1 MEMPL
6 DLSADELAAT
16 LAAAPPGVALLLET
30 LLLRNVQLELLVAQQ
45 QHTIEQQ
52 QHTIEQQQQNIAA
65 LTARVQQLSDQLSR
79 TSHNSHQP
87 PASDGFNKKPRSL
100 RQRSGKQPGGQAGHP
115 GQTLRFSDQ
124 PHDTVAHHPSRCS
137 DCGADLTAVAPSTI
151 QRRQVV
157 DLPPLQLRTTEHQVA
172 SVCCP
177 NCQCLTSAAFPP
189 EVSESV
195 QYGPRIKALALYLR
209 CYQLLPSARTAQLLT
224 DLFGNAPSE
233 GTLDNLVQQA
243 AGTLAPLVEHIRAAL
258 TAAPVAHF
266 DETGCYVEDKRW
278 WLHVAA
284 TDKLTYYFVHRQRGY
299 GGSKAAGVLPGFG
312 GTAIHDGYAPY
323 WKYECL
329 HALCNAH
336 ILRELQFVVER
347 SQQQWAAELAS
358 LLRHMLAATTAAR
371 DGGAAA
377 LDAAQIAEFAA
388 RYEAL
393 VAAGL
398 AENPVRER
406 PAEQPQGKV
415 GQSKATNLLLRLREH
430 AAEVLRFVR
439 DLTVPFDNNQAERDI
454 RMMKVQ
460 QKISGRFRTA
470 HGAAAFCCIRSYIS
484 TLRKQEQSILPA
496 LEQTFR
502 GTPLLPSSLG

>member
-1 MEMPL
+1 MPL
-6 DLSADELAAT
+6 ELSAAELAAII
-16 LAAAPPGVALLLET
+16 ADAPPVVALLLEAM
-30 LLLRNVQLELLVAQQ
+30 LRRNAQQELLIAQQ
-45 QHTIEQQ
+45 QHTIELQQ
-52 QHTIEQQQQNIAA
+52 QTIDQQQQTIAA

-87 PASDGFNKKPRSL
+87 PASDGFKKKPRSL
-100 RQRSGKQPGGQAGHP
+100 RQRSGKAPGGQAGHP
-115 GQTLRFSDQ
+115 GQTLRFSEKPDA
-124 PHDTVAHHPSRCS
+124 TVQHRPSHCA
-137 DCGADLTAVAPSTI
+137 DCGADLTAVPPAAT

-177 NCQCLTSAAFPP
+177 NCRCLNSAAFPP
-189 EVSESV
+189 EASEPV

-209 CYQLLPSARTAQLLT
+209 CYQLLPSARTAELLT
-224 DLFGNAPSE
+224 DLFGDAPSE

-243 AGTLAPLVEHIRAAL
+243 ASTLAPLVERIRAAV
-258 TAAPVAHF
+258 TAAVVAHF

-299 GGSKAAGVLPGFG
+299 EGSKAAGVLPGFA

-336 ILRELQFVVER
+336 ILRELQFVFER
-347 SQQQWAAELAS
+347 SQQQWAAELAT
-358 LLRHMLAATTAAR
+358 LLRGMLLATTTAR
-371 DGGAAA
+371 QGGVAA
-377 LDAAQIAEFAA
+377 LEAAQIEEFAT

-393 VAAGL
+393 VQQGL

-406 PAEQPQGKV
+406 PAEQPRGKV
-415 GQSKATNLLLRLREH
+415 GQSKATNLLLRLRDH

-439 DLTVPFDNNQAERDI
+439 DLAVPFDNNQAERDI

-470 HGAAAFCCIRSYIS
+470 GGAAAFCRIRSYIS
-484 TLRKQEQSILPA
+484 TLRKQQQSILPA

-502 GTPLLPSSLG
+502 GTPLLPTSLG